1 MKRKFLKIMFLD
13 IFKNILLKKEIQY
26 GVYLCLE
33 IEKEW
38 LKLHLQQ
45 LED

>member
-1 MKRKFLKIMFLD
+1 MFLD
-13 IFKNILLKKEIQY
+13 IVRNILIKQETIY

>member
-1 MKRKFLKIMFLD
+1 MFLD
-13 IFKNILLKKEIQY
+13 IFKNILIKQETLR

-38 LKLHLQQ
+38 LKLYRQQ
-45 LED
+45 LSDL

>member
-1 MKRKFLKIMFLD
+1 MFLD
-13 IFKNILLKKEIQY
+13 IFKNILIKKETLR

-33 IEKEW
+33 LEKEW

-45 LED
+45 LDD

>member
-1 MKRKFLKIMFLD
+1 MFLD
-13 IFKNILLKKEIQY
+13 IFKNILIKEQTLY
-26 GVYLCLE
+26 GVYLCLG

-45 LED
+45 SEDL

>member
-1 MKRKFLKIMFLD
+1 MFLD
-13 IFKNILLKKEIQY
+13 IFKNILIKQETLY
-26 GVYLCLE
+26 GVYLCLK

-45 LED
+45 LEDL

>member
-1 MKRKFLKIMFLD
+1 MFLD
-13 IFKNILLKKEIQY
+13 IVRSILIKQETIY

-38 LKLHLQQ
+38 LKLHLRQ

>member
-1 MKRKFLKIMFLD
+1 MFLD
-13 IFKNILLKKEIQY
+13 IFNNILIKQETLH

-33 IEKEW
+33 IEREW
-38 LKLHLQQ
+38 LKLHLEQ

>member
-1 MKRKFLKIMFLD
+1 MFLD
-13 IFKNILLKKEIQY
+13 IFKNILIKQETLY

-33 IEKEW
+33 IEREW

-45 LED
+45 LENL

>member
-1 MKRKFLKIMFLD
+1 MFLD
-13 IFKNILLKKEIQY
+13 IVRNILIKQETIY

-38 LKLHLQQ
+38 LKLHLLQ

>member
-1 MKRKFLKIMFLD
+1 MFLD
-13 IFKNILLKKEIQY
+13 IFKNILIKEQTLY

-45 LED
+45 LEDL

>member
-1 MKRKFLKIMFLD
+1 MFLD
-13 IFKNILLKKEIQY
+13 IFKNILIKQETLY

-33 IEKEW
+33 IEREW
-38 LKLHLQQ
+38 LNLHLGQ

>member
-1 MKRKFLKIMFLD
+1 MFLD
-13 IFKNILLKKEIQY
+13 IFKNILVKQETLY

-38 LKLHLQQ
+38 LRLHLQR
-45 LED
+45 LEDL